1 MLVPTF
7 NQLCS
12 SRVYKITSRQSMLA
26 ECQGSKS
33 KHHRHVYTC
42 PSTCRWSRRALP
54 AGSATVLTSPV
65 CRKHSRDQS
74 TVIYFTC
81 TLRQPPQTSTSTGA
95 VVSPRRTDRGIQ
107 QTPPINQLIKIS
119 FSYNFQQCCY
129 IFRTAMNDQQ
139 TREYHVPQ
147 KRGNIDNRC
156 RGAATGMNE
165 ESYFQSKYNANMS
178 CRE

>member
-1 MLVPTF
+1 MLVPMF

-139 TREYHVPQ
+139 TREHHVPQ
-147 KRGNIDNRC
+147 KRGNIDNRR
-156 RGAATGMNE
+156 RGPATGTNE
-165 ESYFQSKYNANMS
+165 NLTFNQSTTPI
-178 CRE
+178 